1 MAVDGRTRSAKAA
14 LKRKARQEVELRHK
28 VRDGITQM
36 LADLMRWNEI
46 EEAGEALQLLILNAD
61 PAAALSQ
68 AAVELPSS
76 PPGLIRHHVRSGALE
91 RLNEVAESLHGASQK
106 HVIELLILCAHAAGP
121 EGSAKYLRIPRH
133 KIVFSENVSRAFD
146 NESLRELKKNPEDEY
161 FSPHHLK

>member
-1 MAVDGRTRSAKAA
+1 MAMDGRARSAKAA
-14 LKRKARQEVELRHK
+14 LKRLTKQEVELRHK

-61 PAAALSQ
+61 SVAALSQ
-68 AAVELPSS
+68 AAVDLPSS
-76 PPGLIRHHVRSGALE
+76 PLGLIRHYVRPGVIH
-91 RLNEVAESLHGASQK
+91 RLNEVAESLHRASHK

-133 KIVFSENVSRAFD
+133 EIMISENVLRCFL
-146 NESLRELKKNPEDEY
+146 NESLRELKKNPGDQSD
-161 FSPHHLK
+161 FTS